1 MLLDCVDE
9 VLNYYC
15 PLKKVSYSPK
25 KSKSKLWITQ
35 DKLKS
40 TAVKNRLH
48 RKMCRTKDTTRK
60 TELEKKVKHYKNNLV
75 KLTRSGKA
83 NRYNNFLNE
92 SKLNLLKTWNRIRK
106 IINIRPKKTNYVTSL
121 QFNNTII
128 SDSKL
133 IANLFNNLFTSIA
146 KDIEQKLIS
155 SKFKYSDYLKNLC
168 QQTFFLTPTNEQDVL
183 KTIKFINRNKA
194 SKSFNISTKF

>member
-1 MLLDCVDE
+1 MLLDNVNE

-15 PLKKVSYSPK
+15 PLKKVSYSQK
-25 KSKSKLWITQ
+25 KSKSKLWINQ

-92 SKLNLLKTWNRIRK
+92 SKLNLLKTWNRIHK

-146 KDIEQKLIS
+146 KNRTKINIFEIQIFWLLEKSLSADLLLNTYKWTRCP
-155 SKFKYSDYLKNLC
+155 KNY
-168 QQTFFLTPTNEQDVL
+168 
-183 KTIKFINRNKA
+183 
-194 SKSFNISTKF
+194 